1 MKNLKIL
8 AILVIVLLTGCQ
20 VKSDYEKALE
30 LINGLETEVV
40 QCTTQDE
47 YDKVHERII
56 QINENPLMQ
65 ERNYSNEEKI
75 SIISSTAQLT
85 LKALAVKAILYVM
98 PTDVKPTKKDMDKL
112 VDDCIDKSLNTITNP
127 YPDVR
132 ELVRK
137 YYNKEDVE

>member
-8 AILVIVLLTGCQ
+8 VILVIVLLTGCQ